1 MLTLNRLPSFDQA
14 CAGRRPDRAVDH
26 SRRGIRADNYVQGSD
41 QIQER
46 ALVVMH
52 LGAATSTPWPR
63 KTSMLSSL
71 RYKNA
76 SSS

>member
-1 MLTLNRLPSFDQA
+1 MPTLNRLSPVKQE
-14 CAGRRPDRAVDH
+14 CAGCRPDTAVGH
-26 SRRGIRADNYVQGSD
+26 SRRGIRADQYLHGGY
-41 QIQER
+41 QIQEK

-52 LGAATSTPWPR
+52 QSAATSTPWPR